1 MWKVTRKGLAGHKLR
16 FLLTALAVVLGVSFI
31 AGTLVLTA
39 TIQKTFDDLFADI
52 NRGTDAAVRS
62 SNVIKGN
69 FGNDQRA
76 NVPASL
82 VAVVKQTPTVE
93 DAVGNIQPYAQAVDN
108 NDKAIGGNGPPTFG
122 LGWDPNPKLNQFHL
136 VSGHAPQ
143 ADDEIVVDKQT
154 ADKGH
159 FHVGQQVTILT
170 TKAPRKYVLAGIAK
184 FGTVDSLAGAS
195 IILFTPAEV
204 QRVAG
209 VNNEFSQ
216 ISVVAKPGVSQTQ
229 VAQDIQHTLTTADP
243 AHAGQ
248 YQVITGKAL
257 TKENQDAVHKA
268 LGFIS
273 TALLVFAFVALIVG
287 MFIIYNTFSIVV
299 AQRMRE
305 MALLRAIGA
314 SKRQVLASVI
324 GESVVVGVLASAVGV
339 IAGIGLSIGL
349 KAVMNAV
356 GFQIPGSGVVLRP
369 SAVIIGLLV
378 GTIVTIIS
386 AVVPARQAARV
397 PPIAAMRAVALE
409 RPINRFRRLVIGGLI
424 LAVGILSLFA
434 GLFGNSGISL
444 VGIGALLMLVGVF
457 VVSPLFA
464 RQLARTIGV
473 PLTRLRGIV
482 GSMARENAARNP
494 RRTATTGA
502 AVMIAVS
509 LVGFIT
515 IFAASANASIGSA
528 IDQQLKTDYIVTL
541 KGGGGPGGGGLSP
554 VLAEKIKAL
563 PQIEAAT
570 PIRLGSAEIT
580 GNNTFLA
587 AADPATVGQLY
598 DFGVQSGTI
607 AALASPNAIAVSTR
621 KADSKHLKVGSVL
634 PARFVQTGNVPLNV
648 AFIYKNNTLAGDY
661 IISLATFEKNF
672 PPQLQLDSQIFAKLK
687 PGVSTAAGRAAIAP
701 LVKPYPNADLKDNAQ
716 YKADQKKQVNQV
728 LVLVYVL
735 LFLAVIIAF
744 IGIVNTMTLSIYE
757 RTREIGLLRAV
768 GGSRRQVRSMV
779 RWEAVIIAL
788 FGTLLGI
795 ALALF
800 FGWAVVDALHDQGFT
815 KFSAAPLSLV
825 IIVVIT
831 GVATLG
837 WASLPARR
845 AARLDVLKAVGQE

>member
-1 MWKVTRKGLAGHKLR
+1 
-16 FLLTALAVVLGVSFI
+16 LLTALAVVLGVSFI

-62 SNVIKGN
+62 ASVIKGN

-76 NVPASL
+76 NVPGSL
-82 VAVVKQTPTVE
+82 VAVVEKTPSVE
-93 DAVGNIQPYAQAVDN
+93 AAVGNIQPYAQAIDN
-108 NDKAIGGNGPPTFG
+108 HGKAIGGNGPPTFG

-136 VSGHAPQ
+136 VSGHAPAINNQ
-143 ADDEIVVDKQT
+143 IVVDKGT
-154 ADKGH
+154 ADKGG
-159 FHVGQQVTILT
+159 FHVGEAVTILT
-170 TKAPRKYVLAGIAK
+170 TKTPQKYQLAGIAK

-195 IILFTPAEV
+195 IILFTPAQAQV
-204 QRVAG
+204 VAD
-209 VNNEFSQ
+209 VHNEFSQ

-229 VAQDIQHTLTTADP
+229 VAQDIQHTLLTDDP
-243 AHAGQ
+243 GHASQ

-257 TKENQDAVHKA
+257 TKENQDAVHNA

-324 GESVVVGVLASAVGV
+324 GESVVVGILASAVGV
-339 IAGIGLSIGL
+339 VAGVGLSIGL

-369 SAVIIGLLV
+369 NAIVIGLLV
-378 GTIVTIIS
+378 GTIVTIVS

-397 PPIAAMRAVALE
+397 PPIAAMRALALE
-409 RPINRFRRLVIGGLI
+409 RPINRFRRLGIGGLI
-424 LAVGILSLFA
+424 LALGILSLFF
-434 GLFGNSGISL
+434 GLFGSSGISL

-464 RQLARTIGV
+464 RQLARIIGR
-473 PLTRLRGIV
+473 PLTALRGVV
-482 GSMARENAARNP
+482 GNLARENAARNP

-515 IFAASANASIGSA
+515 IFASSANASIGSA

-541 KGGGGPGGGGLSP
+541 KGGGGPGGGGISP
-554 VLAEKIKAL
+554 VLAQRIAAL
-563 PQIEAAT
+563 PEIEASSA
-570 PIRLGSAEIT
+570 IRLGSAEVN
-580 GNNTFLA
+580 GSQTFLA
-587 AADPATVGQLY
+587 AADTAQISRLY
-598 DFGVQSGTI
+598 DFGGVSGSVSDVG
-607 AALASPNAIAVSTR
+607 LNAIAVSSR
-621 KADSKHLKVGSVL
+621 KADSKHLKIGDLL
-634 PARFVQTGNVPLNV
+634 PTRFVQTGTVPLRV

-672 PPQLQLDSQIFAKLK
+672 AAQRQLDAQIFAKLK
-687 PGVSTAAGRAAIAP
+687 PGVSVAKGRAAIAP
-701 LVKPYPNADLKDNAQ
+701 LVAPYPNAELQDNAQ

-757 RTREIGLLRAV
+757 RTKEIGLLRAV
-768 GGSRRQVRSMV
+768 GSSRRQVRSMV

-795 ALALF
+795 AMAVF
-800 FGWAVVDALHDQGFT
+800 FGWAVVDSLHDQGFT
-815 KFSAAPLSLV
+815 KFSAAPGSL
-825 IIVVIT
+825 IFIVVVT
-831 GVATLG
+831 GIATLL

-845 AARLDVLKAVGQE
+845 AARLDVLRAIDQD

>member
-1 MWKVTRKGLAGHKLR
+1 VWKVTLKGLAAHKLR
-16 FLLTALAVVLGVSFI
+16 FVLTALAVVLGVSFI
-31 AGTLVLTA
+31 CGTLVLTA

-62 SNVIKGN
+62 ANVIKGD

-76 NVPASL
+76 NVPGSL
-82 VAVVKQTPTVE
+82 VAEVLQTPTVE
-93 DAVGNIQPYAQAVDN
+93 AAVGNIQPYAQAVDSKG
-108 NDKAIGGNGPPTFG
+108 KAIGGNGPPTFG

-136 VSGHAPQ
+136 VVGRPPQ
-143 ADDEIVVDKQT
+143 ADDEIVVDKGT
-154 ADKGH
+154 ADKGD
-159 FHVGQQVTILT
+159 FKVGDHVTILT
-170 TKAPRKYVLAGIAK
+170 TKAPKKYKLVGIAK

-195 IILFTPAEV
+195 IILFTPHEV
-204 QRVAG
+204 QRIAG

-229 VAQDIQHTLTTADP
+229 VAADIEKTLQ
-243 AHAGQ
+243 AHGQTQ

-314 SKRQVLASVI
+314 SKRQVLGSVI
-324 GESVVVGVLASAVGV
+324 GESIVVGVLASAIGV
-339 IAGIGLSIGL
+339 VAGIGLSIGL

-356 GFQIPGSGVVLRP
+356 GFQIPGSGVELRP
-369 SAVIIGLLV
+369 IAVIVGLVV
-378 GTIVTIIS
+378 GTVVTIIS

-409 RPINRFRRLVIGGLI
+409 RPINRFRRLGIGGVI
-424 LAVGILSLFA
+424 LALGLLTLFL
-434 GLFGNSGISL
+434 GLFGDSGISF
-444 VGIGALLMLVGVF
+444 VGLGALLMLVGVF

-464 RQLARTIGV
+464 RQLARIIGV
-473 PLTRLRGIV
+473 PLTKFRGIV
-482 GSMARENAARNP
+482 GNLSRENAARNP

-554 VLAEKIKAL
+554 ELADKIAAL
-563 PQIEAAT
+563 PQVAAST
-570 PIRLGSAEIT
+570 PIRLGAAEI
-580 GNNTFLA
+580 GGSNTFLA
-587 AADPATVGQLY
+587 AAEPKAISQLY
-598 DFGVQSGTI
+598 DFNGVAGSI
-607 AALASPNAIAVSTR
+607 ANLTPNEIAISTR
-621 KADSKHLKVGSVL
+621 KASSKHLKLGDVL
-634 PARFVQTGNVPLNV
+634 STRFVQTGLVPLKV
-648 AFIYKNNTLAGDY
+648 GFIYRNNTLAGDY
-661 IISLATFEKNF
+661 IISLAAFEKNF
-672 PPQLQLDSQIFAKLK
+672 PPQNQLDTQIFVKLK
-687 PGVSTAAGRAAIAP
+687 PGVSPAEGRAAIEP
-701 LVKPYPNADLKDNAQ
+701 LVAPFPNAELKDNAQ

-728 LVLVYVL
+728 LLLVYVL

-757 RTREIGLLRAV
+757 RTQEIGLLRAV
-768 GGSRRQVRSMV
+768 GSSRRQVRSMV
-779 RWEAVIIAL
+779 RWEAAIIAL

-795 ALALF
+795 AMALF
-800 FGWAVVDALHDQGFT
+800 FGWAVVRALHDQGFT

-825 IIVVIT
+825 IIVVVT
-831 GVATLG
+831 GLATLV

-845 AARLDVLKAVGQE
+845 AAKLDVLKAIEQN

>member
-1 MWKVTRKGLAGHKLR
+1 MWKVTRKGLAAHKLR

-62 SNVIKGN
+62 ANVIKGD

-76 NVPASL
+76 NVPAAL
-82 VAVVKQTPTVE
+82 VEEVLKTPTVE
-93 DAVGNIQPYAQAVDN
+93 AAVGNISPYAQAVDSKG
-108 NDKAIGGNGPPTFG
+108 KAIGGNGPPTFG

-136 VSGHAPQ
+136 VAGHPPEQ
-143 ADDEIVVDKQT
+143 DDQVVVDKGT
-154 ADKGH
+154 ADTGH
-159 FHVGQQVTILT
+159 FKVGDQVTILT
-170 TKAPRKYVLAGIAK
+170 TQAPRKYELVGIAK

-195 IILFTPAEV
+195 IMLFTPAQI
-204 QRVAG
+204 QRIANVK
-209 VNNEFSQ
+209 NEFSQ
-216 ISVVAKPGVSQTQ
+216 ISVVARPGVSQTQ
-229 VAQDIQHTLTTADP
+229 VAGDIEKTLLGN
-243 AHAGQ
+243 GQ
-248 YQVITGKAL
+248 KQYEVITGKAL
-257 TKENQDAVHKA
+257 TKENQDTIHKA

-324 GESVVVGVLASAVGV
+324 GESVVVGILASAVGV
-339 IAGIGLSIGL
+339 VAGIGLSVGL
-349 KAVMNAV
+349 KSVMNAL
-356 GFQIPGSGVVLRP
+356 GFQIPGSGVEIRP
-369 SAVIIGLLV
+369 IAVIVGLLV
-378 GTIVTIIS
+378 GTIVTIVS

-409 RPINRFRRLVIGGLI
+409 RPISVVRRVAIGGTI
-424 LAVGILSLFA
+424 LALGLVLLFL
-434 GLFGNSGISL
+434 GLFGDSGISF
-444 VGIGALLMLVGVF
+444 VGLGALLMLVGVF

-464 RQLARTIGV
+464 RQLARVIGR
-473 PLTRLRGIV
+473 PLTKLRGIV
-482 GSMARENAARNP
+482 GSLSRENAARNP

-541 KGGGGPGGGGLSP
+541 KGGGGGPGGGGLSP
-554 VLAEKIKAL
+554 LLAKKIAAL
-563 PQIEAAT
+563 PEVQAST
-570 PIRLGSAEIT
+570 PIRLGSTEIA
-580 GNNTFLA
+580 GSNTFLA
-587 AADPATVGQLY
+587 AADPKTITQLY
-598 DFGVQSGTI
+598 DFNGVAGSISDLAPNQI
-607 AALASPNAIAVSTR
+607 AISTR
-621 KADSKHLKVGSVL
+621 KASSKHLKLGDLVKM
-634 PARFVQTGNVPLNV
+634 RFIQTGEVPMKV
-648 AFIYKNNTLAGDY
+648 GFIYKNNTLAGDY
-661 IISLATFEKNF
+661 IISLAAFEKNF
-672 PPQLQLDSQIFAKLK
+672 PPQNQLDVQIFAKLK
-687 PGVSTAAGRAAIAP
+687 PGVSVEQGRAAIEP
-701 LVKPYPNADLKDNAQ
+701 LVGLYPNADLKDNAQ
-716 YKADQKKQVNQV
+716 YKADQKKQVNKV

-757 RTREIGLLRAV
+757 RTKEIGLLRAV
-768 GGSRRQVRSMV
+768 GSSRRQVRSMV
-779 RWEAVIIAL
+779 RWEAAIIAL

-795 ALALF
+795 AMAVF
-800 FGWAVVDALHDQGFT
+800 FGWAVVRSLHDQGFT
-815 KFSAAPLSLV
+815 KFSAAPASLV

-831 GVATLG
+831 ALATLV

-845 AARLDVLKAVGQE
+845 AAKLDVLRAIEQE

>member
-1 MWKVTRKGLAGHKLR
+1 MWRVTRKGLAGHKLR

-62 SNVIKGN
+62 ANVITGN
-69 FGNDQRA
+69 FGNDTRA
-76 NVPASL
+76 DVPGSL
-82 VAVVKQTPTVE
+82 VAVVEKTPSVE
-93 DAVGNIQPYAQAVDN
+93 AAVGNIQPYAQAIDN
-108 NDKAIGGNGPPTFG
+108 NGKSIGGNGPPTFG
-122 LGWDPNPKLNQFHL
+122 LGWDPNAKLNQFH
-136 VSGHAPQ
+136 VVTGHAPEANNQ
-143 ADDEIVVDKQT
+143 IVVDKGT

-159 FHVGQQVTILT
+159 FNVGQQVTILT
-170 TKAPRKYVLAGIAK
+170 TKAPQKYQLVGIAR

-195 IILFTPAEV
+195 IILFTPAQV
-204 QRVAG
+204 QVVAN
-209 VNNEFSQ
+209 VHDEFSQ

-229 VAQDIQHTLTTADP
+229 VEADIERTLLTNGSAN
-243 AHAGQ
+243 Q

-257 TKENQDAVHKA
+257 TKENQDSVHKA

-339 IAGIGLSIGL
+339 IAGVGLSIGL

-369 SAVIIGLLV
+369 SAIVIGLLV
-378 GTIVTIIS
+378 GTIVTIVS

-409 RPINRFRRLVIGGLI
+409 RPINRVRRLGIGGFI
-424 LAVGILSLFA
+424 LGLGVISLFF
-434 GLFGNSGISL
+434 GLFGSGISL
-444 VGIGALLMLVGVF
+444 VGIGALLVLVGVF

-464 RQLARTIGV
+464 RQLARIIGR

-482 GSMARENAARNP
+482 GNLSRENAARNP

-515 IFAASANASIGSA
+515 IFASSANASIGSA

-541 KGGGGPGGGGLSP
+541 KGGGGPGGGGISP
-554 VLAEKIKAL
+554 VLADKIKAL
-563 PQIEAAT
+563 PEIAAST
-570 PIRLGSAEIT
+570 PIRLGAARIGTST
-580 GNNTFLA
+580 TFLA
-587 AADPATVGQLY
+587 AADPTTVGQLY
-598 DFGVQSGTI
+598 DFGVTQGSVSALS
-607 AALASPNAIAVSTR
+607 AANSVAVSSR
-621 KADSKHLKVGSVL
+621 KADSKHLKVGDLL
-634 PARFVQTGNVPLNV
+634 PARFVQTGEVPLRV

-661 IISLATFEKNF
+661 IISLATFQKNF
-672 PPQLQLDSQIFAKLK
+672 AAQFQLDTQIFAKLK
-687 PGVSTAAGRAAIAP
+687 PGISVAKGRDAIEP
-701 LVKPYPNADLKDNAQ
+701 LVAPYANAELKDNAQ

-757 RTREIGLLRAV
+757 RTKEIGLLRAV
-768 GGSRRQVRSMV
+768 GTSRRQVRSMV

-795 ALALF
+795 VIALF
-800 FGWAVVDALHDQGFT
+800 FGWAVVDSLHDQGFT
-815 KFSAAPLSLV
+815 KFEPAIKSLV
-825 IIVVIT
+825 FIVVIT
-831 GVATLG
+831 GLATLL

-845 AARLDVLKAVGQE
+845 AARLDVLRAIEQE

>member
-31 AGTLVLTA
+31 SGTLVLTA
-39 TIQKTFDDLFADI
+39 TIQKTFDDLFANI

-62 SNVIKGN
+62 DNVIKGN
-69 FGNDQRA
+69 FGNDVRA

-82 VAVVKQTPTVE
+82 VGIVLETPTVE
-93 DAVGNIQPYAQAVDN
+93 AAVGNIQPYAQVVDSKG
-108 NDKAIGGNGPPTFG
+108 KAIGGNGPPTFG
-122 LGWDPNPKLNQFHL
+122 LGWDPNPKLNQFH
-136 VSGHAPQ
+136 
-143 ADDEIVVDKQT
+143 IVVGHPPETDKQIVIDKQT
-154 ADKGH
+154 ADKGNL
-159 FHVGQQVTILT
+159 HVGDQVTVLT
-170 TKAPRKYVLAGIAK
+170 SKAPKKYQLAGIAK

-195 IILFTPAEV
+195 IVIFTPAEV
-204 QRVAG
+204 QLVAN
-209 VNNEFSQ
+209 VKNEFSQ

-229 VAQDIQHTLTTADP
+229 VANDIKETLTAN
-243 AHAGQ
+243 GQ
-248 YQVITGKAL
+248 HYQVITGKAL

-314 SKRQVLASVI
+314 SRRQVLGSVI

-339 IAGIGLSIGL
+339 GAGVGLSIGL

-369 SAVIIGLLV
+369 IAVIAGLLT
-378 GTIVTIIS
+378 GTIVTIVS
-386 AVVPARQAARV
+386 AVIPARQAARV
-397 PPIAAMRAVALE
+397 PPIAAMRAVAIE
-409 RPINRFRRLVIGGLI
+409 RPINRLRRLGIGGLI
-424 LAVGILSLFA
+424 LALGLLA
-434 GLFGNSGISL
+434 LLLGLFGSSGISF
-444 VGIGALLMLVGVF
+444 VGLGALLMLVGVF

-464 RQLARTIGV
+464 RGLARFIGA
-473 PLTRLRGIV
+473 PLTKVRGIV
-482 GSMARENAARNP
+482 GSLSRENAVRNP

-528 IDQQLKTDYIVTL
+528 IDQQLLTDYIVTL
-541 KGGGGPGGGGLSP
+541 KGGGGPGGGGISPALADKIRALPEIEAVSP
-554 VLAEKIKAL
+554 VRFGIADFF
-563 PQIEAAT
+563 
-570 PIRLGSAEIT
+570 GSQ
-580 GNNTFLA
+580 TFLA
-587 AADPATVGQLY
+587 AADPAQIAKLY
-598 DFGVQSGTI
+598 DFGVTKGAVSDLGLDT
-607 AALASPNAIAVSTR
+607 LAVSTR
-621 KADSKHLKVGSVL
+621 KAAGKHLKVGDLV
-634 PARFVQTGNVPLNV
+634 PARFVQSGNVPLRV
-648 AFIYKNNTLAGDY
+648 AFIYKNNALAGDY
-661 IISLATFEKNF
+661 IISLSTFEKNYAAQF
-672 PPQLQLDSQIFAKLK
+672 QLDQQIFAKLK
-687 PGVSTAAGRAAIAP
+687 PGVSAAQGRAAIAP
-701 LVKPYPNADLKDNAQ
+701 LVAPYANAELKDNAQ

-728 LVLVYVL
+728 LLLVYVL

-757 RTREIGLLRAV
+757 RTNEIGLLRAV

-779 RWEAVIIAL
+779 RWEAAIIAL
-788 FGTLLGI
+788 FGTLLG
-795 ALALF
+795 LGMSLF
-800 FGWAVVDALHDQGFT
+800 FGWAVVDSLHDQGFT
-815 KFSAAPLSLV
+815 KFSAAPRSLV

-831 GVATLG
+831 AIATLV

-845 AARLDVLKAVGQE
+845 AARLDVLKAIEQN

>member
-1 MWKVTRKGLAGHKLR
+1 MWKVTRKGLSGHKLR
-16 FLLTALAVVLGVSFI
+16 FLLTALAVVLGVAFI
-31 AGTLVLTA
+31 SGTLVLTA
-39 TIQKTFDDLFADI
+39 TIQKTFDDLFANI

-62 SNVIKGN
+62 ANVIKGD

-82 VAVVKQTPTVE
+82 VTVVKQTPSVE
-93 DAVGNIQPYAQAVDN
+93 DAVGNIQSYAQAVDN
-108 NDKAIGGNGPPTFG
+108 NGKAIGGSGPPTFG

-136 VSGHAPQ
+136 VAGHAPENDGQ
-143 ADDEIVVDKQT
+143 IVVDKQT

-159 FHVGQQVTILT
+159 FKVGQRITILT
-170 TKAPRKYVLAGIAK
+170 TKAPKKYELAGIAK

-195 IILFTPAEV
+195 IILFTPAEA
-204 QRVAG
+204 QRLANVT
-209 VNNEFSQ
+209 NEYSQ

-229 VAQDIQHTLTTADP
+229 VAQDIEQTLLTDP
-243 AHAGQ
+243 ATHANQ

-257 TKENQDAVHKA
+257 TKENQDSVRKA

-305 MALLRAIGA
+305 MALLRALGA
-314 SKRQVLASVI
+314 SKRQVLGSVI
-324 GESVVVGVLASAVGV
+324 GESVVVGALASAVGV
-339 IAGIGLSIGL
+339 AAGVGLSIGL
-349 KAVMNAV
+349 KGVMNAV

-369 SAVIIGLLV
+369 SAVVIGLLV
-378 GTIVTIIS
+378 GTIVTIVS

-397 PPIAAMRAVALE
+397 PPVAAMRAVALE
-409 RPINRFRRLVIGGLI
+409 RPINRIRRLGLGGLI
-424 LAVGILSLFA
+424 VALGLVALFL
-434 GLFGNSGISL
+434 GLFGSSGITF

-457 VVSPLFA
+457 VISPLFA
-464 RQLARTIGV
+464 RQLARIIGV

-482 GSMARENAARNP
+482 GSLSRENAARNP

-541 KGGGGPGGGGLSP
+541 KGGGGPGGGGISP
-554 VLAEKIKAL
+554 ALAKGIKAL
-563 PQIEAAT
+563 PEIEAST
-570 PIRLGSAEIT
+570 PIRLGAAEIS
-580 GNNTFLA
+580 GSQTFLA
-587 AADPATVGQLY
+587 AADPTQIAQLY
-598 DFGVQSGTI
+598 DFGVTAGSVS
-607 AALASPNAIAVSTR
+607 ALDAPNTIAVSTR
-621 KADSKHLKVGSVL
+621 KADSKHLKVGSL
-634 PARFVQTGNVPLNV
+634 LSTRFVQAGTEQLRV
-648 AFIYKNNTLAGDY
+648 AFIYKNNALAGDY
-661 IISLATFEKNF
+661 VISLTTFERNF
-672 PPQLQLDSQIFAKLK
+672 APQFQLDTQIFAKLK
-687 PGVSTAAGRAAIAP
+687 PGVSASQGRAAIEP
-701 LVKPYPNADLKDNAQ
+701 LVAPYPNAELKDNAQ

-728 LVLVYVL
+728 LVLIYVL

-779 RWEAVIIAL
+779 RWEAAIIAL

-795 ALALF
+795 AMALF
-800 FGWAVVDALHDQGFT
+800 FGWAVVDSLRDQGFT
-815 KFSAAPLSLV
+815 KFSAAPASLV
-825 IIVVIT
+825 FIVVVT
-831 GVATLG
+831 ALATLG

-845 AARLDVLKAVGQE
+845 AAKLDVLRAIEQE

>member
-31 AGTLVLTA
+31 SGTLVLTA
-39 TIQKTFDDLFADI
+39 TIQKTFDDLFANI

-62 SNVIKGN
+62 DNVIKGD
-69 FGNDQRA
+69 FGNDVRA

-82 VAVVKQTPTVE
+82 VDIVLKTPTV
-93 DAVGNIQPYAQAVDN
+93 DAAVGNISPYAQVIDRQG
-108 NDKAIGGNGPPTFG
+108 KAIGGNGPPTFG

-136 VSGHAPQ
+136 VVGHAPEAENQ
-143 ADDEIVVDKQT
+143 IVIDKQT
-154 ADKGH
+154 ADKGD
-159 FHVGQQVTILT
+159 FHVGDQVTVLT
-170 TKAPRKYVLAGIAK
+170 TKAPKKYQLVGIAK

-195 IILFTPAEV
+195 IVIFTPAEV
-204 QRVAG
+204 QLVAN
-209 VNNEFSQ
+209 VKNEFSQ

-229 VAQDIQHTLTTADP
+229 VAGDIERTLAANGQH
-243 AHAGQ
+243 

-314 SKRQVLASVI
+314 SRRQVLGSVI
-324 GESVVVGVLASAVGV
+324 GESVVVGILASAVGV
-339 IAGIGLSIGL
+339 GAGVGLSIGL

-369 SAVIIGLLV
+369 VAVIVGLLT
-378 GTIVTIIS
+378 GTIVTIVS
-386 AVVPARQAARV
+386 AVIPARQAARV
-397 PPIAAMRAVALE
+397 PPIAAMRAVAIE
-409 RPINRFRRLVIGGLI
+409 RPINRFRRLGIGGLI
-424 LAVGILSLFA
+424 LALGLLA
-434 GLFGNSGISL
+434 LLLGLFGSSGISF
-444 VGIGALLMLVGVF
+444 VGLGALLMLVGVF

-464 RQLARTIGV
+464 RGLARFIGA
-473 PLTRLRGIV
+473 PLTKVRGIV
-482 GSMARENAARNP
+482 GSLSRENAARNP

-528 IDQQLKTDYIVTL
+528 IDQQLLTDYIVTL
-541 KGGGGPGGGGLSP
+541 KGGGGGGGGGISP
-554 VLAEKIKAL
+554 VLADKIKAL
-563 PQIEAAT
+563 PQIEAASAVRFG
-570 PIRLGSAEIT
+570 IANIGGSQ
-580 GNNTFLA
+580 TFLA
-587 AADPATVGQLY
+587 AADPTQIAKLY
-598 DFGVQSGTI
+598 DFGVTQGAVSDLGLNT
-607 AALASPNAIAVSTR
+607 LAVSTR
-621 KADSKHLKVGSVL
+621 KASSKHLKVGDVV
-634 PARFVQTGNVPLNV
+634 PTRFVQTGTVPLRV
-648 AFIYKNNTLAGDY
+648 AFIYKNNTLAGDN
-661 IISLATFEKNF
+661 IISLSTFEKNYASQF
-672 PPQLQLDSQIFAKLK
+672 QLDQQIFAKLK
-687 PGVSTAAGRAAIAP
+687 PGVTAAQGRAAIAP
-701 LVKPYPNADLKDNAQ
+701 LVAPYANAELKDNAQ

-728 LVLVYVL
+728 LLLVYVL

-757 RTREIGLLRAV
+757 RTNEIGLLRAV
-768 GGSRRQVRSMV
+768 GTSRRQVRSMV
-779 RWEAVIIAL
+779 RWEAAIIAL
-788 FGTLLGI
+788 FGTILGVGMS
-795 ALALF
+795 LF
-800 FGWAVVDALHDQGFT
+800 FGWAVVDSLHDQGFT
-815 KFSAAPLSLV
+815 KFSAAPVSL
-825 IIVVIT
+825 IFIVVIT
-831 GVATLG
+831 AFATLL

-845 AARLDVLKAVGQE
+845 AARLDVLRAIEQN

>member
-1 MWKVTRKGLAGHKLR
+1 
-16 FLLTALAVVLGVSFI
+16 
-31 AGTLVLTA
+31 
-39 TIQKTFDDLFADI
+39 
-52 NRGTDAAVRS
+52 
-62 SNVIKGN
+62 
-69 FGNDQRA
+69 
-76 NVPASL
+76 
-82 VAVVKQTPTVE
+82 
-93 DAVGNIQPYAQAVDN
+93 
-108 NDKAIGGNGPPTFG
+108 
-122 LGWDPNPKLNQFHL
+122 
-136 VSGHAPQ
+136 
-143 ADDEIVVDKQT
+143 
-154 ADKGH
+154 
-159 FHVGQQVTILT
+159 
-170 TKAPRKYVLAGIAK
+170 
-184 FGTVDSLAGAS
+184 
-195 IILFTPAEV
+195 
-204 QRVAG
+204 
-209 VNNEFSQ
+209 
-216 ISVVAKPGVSQTQ
+216 
-229 VAQDIQHTLTTADP
+229 
-243 AHAGQ
+243 
-248 YQVITGKAL
+248 
-257 TKENQDAVHKA
+257 
-268 LGFIS
+268 
-273 TALLVFAFVALIVG
+273 
-287 MFIIYNTFSIVV
+287 
-299 AQRMRE
+299 MRE

-409 RPINRFRRLVIGGLI
+409 RPINRFRRLAIGGLI

-607 AALASPNAIAVSTR
+607 AALAAPNAIAVSTR

-672 PPQLQLDSQIFAKLK
+672 PPQLQLDYS
-687 PGVSTAAGRAAIAP
+687 STSCCSSP
-701 LVKPYPNADLKDNAQ
+701 
-716 YKADQKKQVNQV
+716 
-728 LVLVYVL
+728 
-735 LFLAVIIAF
+735 
-744 IGIVNTMTLSIYE
+744 
-757 RTREIGLLRAV
+757 
-768 GGSRRQVRSMV
+768 
-779 RWEAVIIAL
+779 
-788 FGTLLGI
+788 
-795 ALALF
+795 
-800 FGWAVVDALHDQGFT
+800 
-815 KFSAAPLSLV
+815 
-825 IIVVIT
+825 
-831 GVATLG
+831 
-837 WASLPARR
+837 
-845 AARLDVLKAVGQE
+845 

>member
-1 MWKVTRKGLAGHKLR
+1 MWKVTRKGLAAHKLR

-31 AGTLVLTA
+31 SGTLVLTA

-62 SNVIKGN
+62 ANVIKGD

-76 NVPASL
+76 NVPAS
-82 VAVVKQTPTVE
+82 VVDEVLKTPSVE
-93 DAVGNIQPYAQAVDN
+93 AAVGNIQPYAQAIDTKG
-108 NDKAIGGNGPPTFG
+108 KAIGGNGPPTFG

-136 VSGHAPQ
+136 IAGHAPA
-143 ADDEIVVDKQT
+143 ADDQIVVDKGT
-154 ADKGH
+154 ADKGD
-159 FHVGQQVTILT
+159 FKVGDRVTILT
-170 TKAPRKYVLAGIAK
+170 TKAPQKYQLVGIAK

-195 IILFTPAEV
+195 IILFTPRQV
-204 QRVAG
+204 QLVAN
-209 VNNEFSQ
+209 VKNEFSQ
-216 ISVVAKPGVSQTQ
+216 ISVVAKAGVSQTQ
-229 VAQDIQHTLTTADP
+229 VASDIDQTLRADGHT
-243 AHAGQ
+243 Q

-324 GESVVVGVLASAVGV
+324 GESVVVGILASAVGV
-339 IAGIGLSIGL
+339 LAGIGLSIGL

-356 GFQIPGSGVVLRP
+356 GFQIPGSGVELRP
-369 SAVIIGLLV
+369 IAIIVGLLV
-378 GTIVTIIS
+378 GTIVTIVS

-409 RPINRFRRLVIGGLI
+409 RPINRVRRLGIGGAI
-424 LAVGILSLFA
+424 LAIGLLSLFL
-434 GLFGNSGISL
+434 GLFGSSGISF
-444 VGIGALLMLVGVF
+444 VGLGALLMLVGVF

-464 RQLARTIGV
+464 RQLARVIGR
-473 PLTRLRGIV
+473 PLTKLRGIV
-482 GSMARENAARNP
+482 GSLSRENAARNP

-528 IDQQLKTDYIVTL
+528 IDSQLKTDYIVTL

-554 VLAEKIKAL
+554 VLAKKIAAL
-563 PQIEAAT
+563 PEVQAST
-570 PIRLGSAEIT
+570 PIRLGSAEIA
-580 GNNTFLA
+580 GSNTFLA
-587 AADPATVGQLY
+587 AADPQTITQLY
-598 DFGVQSGTI
+598 DFNGVSGSISNLAPNEI
-607 AALASPNAIAVSTR
+607 AISTR
-621 KADSKHLKVGSVL
+621 KASSKHLKLGDLVRM
-634 PARFVQTGNVPLNV
+634 RFIQTGVQSLKV
-648 AFIYKNNTLAGDY
+648 GFIYRNNTLAGDY
-661 IISLATFEKNF
+661 IISLAAFEKNF
-672 PPQLQLDSQIFAKLK
+672 PPQNQLDVQIFAKLK
-687 PGVSTAAGRAAIAP
+687 PGVTVDQGRAAIEP
-701 LVKPYPNADLKDNAQ
+701 LVAPYPNADLKDNAQ

-728 LVLVYVL
+728 LLLVYVL

-757 RTREIGLLRAV
+757 RTQEIGLLRAV
-768 GGSRRQVRSMV
+768 GSSRRQVRSMV
-779 RWEAVIIAL
+779 RWEAAIIAL

-795 ALALF
+795 AMALF
-800 FGWAVVDALHDQGFT
+800 FGWAVVRALHDQGFT
-815 KFSAAPLSLV
+815 KFSAAPVSLV
-825 IIVVIT
+825 VIVVIT
-831 GVATLG
+831 GLATLV

-845 AARLDVLKAVGQE
+845 AAKLDVLRAIEQS

>member
-16 FLLTALAVVLGVSFI
+16 FVLTALAVVLGVSFI
-31 AGTLVLTA
+31 SGTLVLTA
-39 TIQKTFDDLFADI
+39 TIQKTFDDLFANI
-52 NRGTDAAVRS
+52 NRGTDAAVRAHE
-62 SNVIKGN
+62 VIKSD
-69 FGNDQRA
+69 FGGDQRP

-82 VAVVKQTPTVE
+82 VDVVLKTPSVE
-93 DAVGNIQPYAQAVDN
+93 AAVGNIQPYAQAVDAHG
-108 NDKAIGGNGPPTFG
+108 KAIGGSGPPTFG
-122 LGWDPNPKLNQFHL
+122 LGWDPNPKLNQFHI

-143 ADDEIVVDKQT
+143 TDDQIVVDKQT
-154 ADKGH
+154 ADKGGLR
-159 FHVGQQVTILT
+159 VGDQVTILT
-170 TKAPRKYVLAGIAK
+170 VNAPRKYELAGIAK

-195 IILFTPAEV
+195 IILFTPA
-204 QRVAG
+204 QAQKAAR

-229 VAQDIQHTLTTADP
+229 VAQDISQTLA
-243 AHAGQ
+243 ANHQGQ
-248 YQVITGKAL
+248 YEVITGKAL
-257 TKENQDAVHKA
+257 TKENQDQLHKA

-314 SKRQVLASVI
+314 SKGQVLGSVI
-324 GESVVVGVLASAVGV
+324 GESVVVGILASAVGV
-339 IAGIGLSIGL
+339 AAGVGLSIGL

-356 GFQIPGSGVVLRP
+356 GFQIPGNGVVLRP
-369 SAVIIGLLV
+369 NAIIIGLLV
-378 GTIVTIIS
+378 GTIVTITS

-409 RPINRFRRLVIGGLI
+409 RPINSLRRLGLAAAI
-424 LAVGILSLFA
+424 LALGFLFLFL
-434 GLFGNSGISL
+434 GLFGSSGIL
-444 VGIGALLMLVGVF
+444 FVGLGALLMLVGVF

-464 RQLARTIGV
+464 RQLARIIGV
-473 PLTRLRGIV
+473 PLTKLRGIV
-482 GSMARENAARNP
+482 GSLARENAARNP

-515 IFAASANASIGSA
+515 IFASSANASIGSA

-554 VLAEKIKAL
+554 QLAEHIAAL
-563 PQIEAAT
+563 PQVAAAS
-570 PIRLGSAEIT
+570 PIRLGAAEI
-580 GNNTFLA
+580 GGSRTFLA
-587 AADPATVGQLY
+587 AADPATVTQLY
-598 DFGVQSGTI
+598 DFGAVGGSI
-607 AALASPNAIAVSTR
+607 SNLATNEIGISTR
-621 KADSKHLKVGSVL
+621 KADSKHLKLGDLVSVK
-634 PARFVQTGNVPLNV
+634 FVQTGVVPMKV
-648 AFIYKNNTLAGDY
+648 AFIYKNNALAGDY
-661 IISLATFEKNF
+661 VISLASYEKNF
-672 PPQLQLDSQIFAKLK
+672 SSQQQLDTQIFAKLE
-687 PGVSTAAGRAAIAP
+687 PGVSAAQGRAAIEP
-701 LVKPYPNADLKDNAQ
+701 LVAPYPNADLKDNAQ

-757 RTREIGLLRAV
+757 RTQEIGLLRAV
-768 GGSRRQVRSMV
+768 GGSRRQVRSIV
-779 RWEAVIIAL
+779 RWEAAIIAL

-795 ALALF
+795 AMALF
-800 FGWAVVDALHDQGFT
+800 FGWAVVDSLHDQGFT
-815 KFSAAPLSLV
+815 KFSAAPGSLV
-825 IIVVIT
+825 FIVVIAAI
-831 GVATLG
+831 ATLV

-845 AARLDVLKAVGQE
+845 AAKLDVLKALEQH

>member
-31 AGTLVLTA
+31 SGTLVLTA

-62 SNVIKGN
+62 ANVIKGN
-69 FGNDQRA
+69 FGNDVRA
-76 NVPASL
+76 NVPGSL
-82 VAVVKQTPTVE
+82 VAEILKTPTVE
-93 DAVGNIQPYAQAVDN
+93 AAVGNISPYAQAIDSKG
-108 NDKAIGGNGPPTFG
+108 KAIGGNGPPTFG
-122 LGWDPNPKLNQFHL
+122 LGWDANPKLNQFHL
-136 VSGHAPQ
+136 VGGHAPLS
-143 ADDEIVVDKQT
+143 DDQIVVDKGT
-154 ADKGH
+154 ADKGD
-159 FHVGQQVTILT
+159 FQVGSKVTVLT
-170 TKAPRKYVLAGIAK
+170 TKAPKQYELAGIAK

-195 IILFTPAEV
+195 IILFTPQEV

-209 VNNEFSQ
+209 VKNEFSQ

-229 VAQDIQHTLTTADP
+229 VAQDINNTLLAD
-243 AHAGQ
+243 GQKQ

-314 SKRQVLASVI
+314 SKRQVLGSVI
-324 GESVVVGVLASAVGV
+324 GESVVVGVLASALGV
-339 IAGIGLSIGL
+339 VAGVGLSIGL

-369 SAVIIGLLV
+369 IAIIAGLLV
-378 GTIVTIIS
+378 GTIVTIVS

-397 PPIAAMRAVALE
+397 PPIAAMRDVALE
-409 RPINRFRRLVIGGLI
+409 RPINALRRIG
-424 LAVGILSLFA
+424 VGGSIVVLGIVALFL
-434 GLFGNSGISL
+434 GLFGDSGISF
-444 VGIGALLMLVGVF
+444 VGIGALLTLVGVF
-457 VVSPLFA
+457 VLSPLFA
-464 RQLARTIGV
+464 RQLALVLGV
-473 PLTRLRGIV
+473 PLTKLRGIV
-482 GSMARENAARNP
+482 GSLARENAARNP

-541 KGGGGPGGGGLSP
+541 KGNGGGPGSGLSP
-554 VLAEKIKAL
+554 LLAKEIRAL
-563 PQIEAAT
+563 PQIQAST
-570 PIRLGSAEIT
+570 PIRFGFGEIGKT
-580 GNNTFLA
+580 QTFLLA
-587 AADPATVGQLY
+587 TDPTEIAPLY
-598 DFGVQSGTI
+598 DFGGVSGSISDLT
-607 AALASPNAIAVSTR
+607 APNTIAVSQR
-621 KADSKHLKVGSVL
+621 RADSKHLKLGDLL
-634 PARFVQTGNVPLNV
+634 PMRFVQTGVVPLRV
-648 AFIYKNNTLAGDY
+648 AFIYKHNGLAGDY
-661 IISLATFEKNF
+661 VLSLTTFEKNF
-672 PPQLQLDSQIFAKLK
+672 PPQFQLDAQIFAKLK
-687 PGVSTAAGRAAIAP
+687 PGVSAQQGRDAIAP
-701 LVKPYPNADLKDNAQ
+701 LVAPYPNAELKDNAQ

-757 RTREIGLLRAV
+757 RTKEIGLLRAV

-779 RWEAVIIAL
+779 RWEAAIIAL
-788 FGTLLGI
+788 FGTVLGI
-795 ALALF
+795 AMAVF
-800 FGWAVVDALHDQGFT
+800 FGWAVVRSLHDQGFT
-815 KFSAAPLSLV
+815 KFSPAPGSLV
-825 IIVVIT
+825 VIVIIT
-831 GVATLG
+831 AVATLI

-845 AARLDVLKAVGQE
+845 AAKLNVLRAVEQE

>member
-1 MWKVTRKGLAGHKLR
+1 MWKVTLKGLAGHKLR

-62 SNVIKGN
+62 SNVIKGD

-82 VAVVKQTPTVE
+82 VAVVKKTPTVE
-93 DAVGNIQPYAQAVDN
+93 DAQGNIQPYAQAVDN
-108 NDKAIGGNGPPTFG
+108 NDNAIGGNGPPTFG

-136 VSGHAPQ
+136 VSGHEPR

-154 ADKGH
+154 ADKGK
-159 FHVGQQVTILT
+159 FQVGQKVTILT
-170 TKAPRKYVLAGIAK
+170 RNAPKKYVLVGVAK

-204 QRVAG
+204 QRVAH
-209 VNNEFSQ
+209 VSNKFSQ

-229 VAQDIQHTLTTADP
+229 VAQDIRATLAANDLT
-243 AHAGQ
+243 G

-257 TKENQDAVHKA
+257 TKENQDSVRKA

-324 GESVVVGVLASAVGV
+324 GESVVVGVIASAVGV
-339 IAGIGLSIGL
+339 AAGVGLSIGL

-356 GFQIPGSGVVLRP
+356 GFEIPGSGVVLHP
-369 SAVIIGLLV
+369 NAIIIGLLV
-378 GTIVTIIS
+378 GTIVTIVS

-409 RPINRFRRLVIGGLI
+409 RPINQFRRLGIGGVI
-424 LAVGILSLFA
+424 LALGLASLFA
-434 GLFGNSGISL
+434 GLFGGKGISL

-464 RQLARTIGV
+464 RQLARIIGG
-473 PLTRLRGIV
+473 PLTWLRGIV

-541 KGGGGPGGGGLSP
+541 KGNGGGPGGGLSP
-554 VLAEKIKAL
+554 VLAKKIQAL

-570 PIRLGSAEIT
+570 PIRLGSADIA
-580 GNNTFLA
+580 GGATFLA
-587 AADPATVGQLY
+587 AADATTVAQLY
-598 DFGVQSGTI
+598 DFGVKTGSVADLSAT
-607 AALASPNAIAVSTR
+607 NTIAVSTR
-621 KADSKHLKVGSVL
+621 KADSKHLKVGDLV
-634 PARFVQTGNVPLNV
+634 PARFVQTGKVPLRV
-648 AFIYKNNTLAGDY
+648 AFTYKNNGFAGDY

-672 PPQLQLDSQIFAKLK
+672 APQFQLDAQIFAKLK
-687 PGVSTAAGRAAIAP
+687 PGVSAAQGRAAIEP

-716 YKADQKKQVNQV
+716 YKADQKKQINQV

-757 RTREIGLLRAV
+757 RTKEIGLLRAV
-768 GGSRRQVRSMV
+768 GSSRRQVRSMV
-779 RWEAVIIAL
+779 RWEAAIIAL

-795 ALALF
+795 AMALF
-800 FGWAVVDALHDQGFT
+800 FGWAVVDALRDQGFT
-815 KFSAAPLSLV
+815 KFSAAPASLV
-825 IIVVIT
+825 AIVVIT

-845 AARLDVLKAVGQE
+845 AAKLDVLRAIEQE

>member
-39 TIQKTFDDLFADI
+39 TIQQTFDDLFANI

-62 SNVIKGN
+62 ANVIKGD

-82 VAVVKQTPTVE
+82 VDVVKQTPTVE

-122 LGWDPNPKLNQFHL
+122 VGWDPNPKLNQFHI
-136 VSGHAPQ
+136 VAGHEPQQ
-143 ADDEIVVDKQT
+143 ADEVVVDKGT

-159 FHVGQQVTILT
+159 FQVGQKVTILT
-170 TKAPRKYVLAGIAK
+170 TKAPKQYVLTGIAK

-195 IILFTPAEV
+195 IVLFTPAEV

-209 VNNEFSQ
+209 VHDKFSQ
-216 ISVVAKPGVSQTQ
+216 ISVVARPGVSQNQ
-229 VAQDIQHTLTTADP
+229 VKQDIQTTLAQDNQT
-243 AHAGQ
+243 G

-324 GESVVVGVLASAVGV
+324 GESVVVGILASAVGV
-339 IAGIGLSIGL
+339 VAGIGLSIGL

-356 GFQIPGSGVVLRP
+356 GFQIPGSGVVLHP
-369 SAVIIGLLV
+369 SAVVIGLLV

-409 RPINRFRRLVIGGLI
+409 RPINRFRRLGIGGLI
-424 LAVGILSLFA
+424 LTLGILALFA

-444 VGIGALLMLVGVF
+444 VGIGALLMLIGVF

-473 PLTRLRGIV
+473 PLTKLRGIV
-482 GSMARENAARNP
+482 GSMSRENAARNP

-554 VLAEKIKAL
+554 ALAHKIAAL
-563 PQIEAAT
+563 PQIQAST
-570 PIRLGSAEIT
+570 PIRLGSAAIT
-580 GNNTFLA
+580 GGNTFLA
-587 AADPATVGQLY
+587 AVDPAAVGELY
-598 DFGVQSGTI
+598 DFGVKSGTI
-607 AALASPNAIAVSTR
+607 AALSAPNTIAVSSR
-621 KADSKHLKVGSVL
+621 KADSKHLKVGSIV
-634 PARFVQTGNVPLNV
+634 PARFVQTGKQNLKV

-661 IISLATFEKNF
+661 IISLTTFEKNF
-672 PPQLQLDSQIFAKLK
+672 APQFQLDVQIFAKLK
-687 PGVSTAAGRAAIAP
+687 PGVSAAQGRAAIEP

-768 GGSRRQVRSMV
+768 GGSRSQVRSMV

-788 FGTLLGI
+788 FGTVLGI

-800 FGWAVVDALHDQGFT
+800 FGWAVVEALHDQGFT
-815 KFSAAPLSLV
+815 KFSAAPTSLV

-845 AARLDVLKAVGQE
+845 AAKLDVLKAVSQE